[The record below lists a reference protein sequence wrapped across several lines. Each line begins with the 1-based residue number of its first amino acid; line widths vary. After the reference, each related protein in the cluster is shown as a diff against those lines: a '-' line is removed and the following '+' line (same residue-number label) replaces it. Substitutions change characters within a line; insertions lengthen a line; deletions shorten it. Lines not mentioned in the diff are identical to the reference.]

1 MFFASRSLLAEIP
14 DSTTLKLEKLSSE
27 NEKITLLLNEGW
39 KLKQDYPNKAIEI
52 AELCL
57 DIATEKSSPYSIDS
71 VYRLKAWAY
80 GFLNNRSMGLKNHL
94 LRVKTLEALDTISVA
109 LSNAY
114 YETAAVFFSQN
125 QKGQAINFYKDALAI
140 SKKLNNNILAA
151 QIYMV
156 LSEYDVEQEEFDRA
170 IVYLDSAT
178 KIWSQIDRLSSLK
191 ANSEISKA
199 LILSNLGY
207 NDSALTILNANIKDI
222 DQNKFPDYNIS
233 SLRMSAEV
241 KANAGLEKDALYF
254 YREALN
260 LAEREKK
267 YFELPSIYKG
277 LAYSYEGVNSDS
289 AFKYLQQYTEINDSV
304 LNVENDKALQ
314 ELKIQYEDEKKAK
327 EISMLKEQNAISER
341 NEKLAKEKTAQEKR
355 NNRLFLIALII
366 SLLLILAILYFLA
379 IYRKKNKEVARQ
391 KELLSIR
398 SKEIDDSIQYAKRIQ
413 SALMPSDNSISKLF
427 PNNFIFYKPKDKLSG
442 DFYWTDD
449 VVTSDD
455 TELKLFCVG
464 DCTGHGI
471 PGALVSILGINFLN
485 LGTYNSNINS
495 TGEAL
500 DFINQGIKNSF
511 ERSDVLIRDGM
522 DLTLGAIETATLKLY
537 YSCAKN
543 PIYIVRNKEIIS
555 LKGDKKAIGNDI
567 EKDDFTYKTESF
579 QLMKEDIIYMCSDG
593 FQDQFGG
600 IDGKKYKLKR
610 FKDLLV
616 NIHELSMQEQL
627 NALGNELK
635 NWISDK
641 YEQVDDI
648 TIMGIKI

>member
-14 DSTTLKLEKLSSE
+14 DSTAVKLKKLSSE
-27 NEKITLLLNEGW
+27 KEKITLLLDEGW
-39 KLKQDYPNKAIEI
+39 KLKQDYPNKAIEM

-57 DIATEKSSPYSIDS
+57 EIATEESSPYSIDS

-94 LRVKTLEALDTISVA
+94 LRVKTLETVDTISVA

-140 SKKLNNNILAA
+140 SKKLDNDILAA

-241 KANAGLEKDALYF
+241 KANAGLEMDALNL

-277 LAYSYEGVNSDS
+277 LAYSYEEVNSDS

-327 EISMLKEQNAISER
+327 EISMLKEQNVISER

-379 IYRKKNKEVARQ
+379 MYRKKNKEVARQ

-485 LGTYNSNINS
+485 LGTYNSKVNS

-522 DLTLGAIETATLKLY
+522 DLALGAIETATLKLY

-579 QLMKEDIIYMCSDG
+579 QLIKEDIIYICSDG

-600 IDGKKYKLKR
+600 PDGKKYKLKR
-610 FKDLLV
+610 FKNLLV
-616 NIHELSMQEQL
+616 DIHALSMHEQS
-627 NALGNELK
+627 NALDNELK